1 MEAEHQ
7 KIITTKMKLAVH
19 EKLHPEAV
27 DIANGKKDVGLNTSE
42 NILMPEMNKQSSS
55 LNFRNEKVLQVRSA
69 TYFILTFLVLSY
81 ITLIYHVV
89 PINDV

>member
-55 LNFRNEKVLQVRSA
+55 LNFRNDKVLQVRFHFNFPSA
-69 TYFILTFLVLSY
+69 LIFVKWKLRLYIILSQ
-81 ITLIYHVV
+81 
-89 PINDV
+89 

>member
-42 NILMPEMNKQSSS
+42 NMNKQSSS

-81 ITLIYHVV
+81 ITLIYHIV